1 MRSNEGP
8 TSHGHQSQHRDP
20 CPIPPPLHSLEHGR
34 LPLSDTGFRSSSPNY
49 ARGRCAERWWH
60 PKRRT
65 NRQTGADACNEE
77 RRNAHGHT
85 HQETCLRCRLCI
97 CSPAPPA
104 RAQRTFVCEVGRSSS
119 PSVSMTP
126 DSRVGHIDLRFGRLT
141 WSGRRAEIAGRAAL
155 RRVSPALECFSG
167 MISSNGT
174 PRDTTGIAADPH
186 Q

>member
-34 LPLSDTGFRSSSPNY
+34 LRLSDTGFRSSSPNY

-141 WSGRRAEIAGRAAL
+141 GFTGAGMLFRDDFQQRNTPRYNRHRRRA
-155 RRVSPALECFSG
+155 
-167 MISSNGT
+167 T
-174 PRDTTGIAADPH
+174 PINCDGY
-186 Q
+186 